1 MNQPAKSR
9 TQPPSTESA
18 DPAAPEW
25 GLDVSGKKRVSE
37 TRIGV
42 LLVICLVGALGY
54 LTWKKLE
61 ERRHKPRGSD
71 FHTPTTAADP
81 DGGGE
86 PFPAGERNELN
97 AGQEPGWAA
106 GLEDEPA
113 FVDDSGVQTV
123 TSGSPDSLSSPPAQ
137 QEPEAPA
144 SRIVGNDQSL
154 EFLIDRTTRDHQPQP
169 EAQPLASKAEW
180 NPFAADA
187 PLEASQPD
195 LATDSQQA
203 NADWTGNQEE
213 WPADRVASA
222 ASETDTSRESREPTY
237 AAESPTNEF
246 APESVIDL
254 FGDGSQPD
262 EEAEMGDDTIIVEST
277 DGPLLEPLPVPADD
291 ARVIP
296 VATDGNH
303 GDFTQRAAA
312 ETSGGDP
319 WESATPRELAQN
331 GSPSAVEFDFG
342 DTSSNPAAAT
352 TASSSSDPGFL
363 PESGHSTTS
372 LGARDN
378 ASTVTSASTTA
389 GSDPFF
395 QAAAND
401 STSNGGSSGIA
412 VHLVRSGDNF
422 WTIAHK
428 HYRAGRYA
436 NALAAFN
443 QSRIPDPRKMRPG
456 MKVLIPDRQV
466 LEQQFP
472 KLTGAAYGPGPA
484 AGAAR
489 SGFFVD
495 RNGQPAYRVGKN
507 DTLTGIAA
515 RHLGRSGRWVQV
527 LGMNHDQLKDAN
539 SLKIGM
545 VLKLPLDATQVSV
558 VAETAIAR

>member
-1 MNQPAKSR
+1 
-9 TQPPSTESA
+9 
-18 DPAAPEW
+18 
-25 GLDVSGKKRVSE
+25 
-37 TRIGV
+37 
-42 LLVICLVGALGY
+42 
-54 LTWKKLE
+54 
-61 ERRHKPRGSD
+61 
-71 FHTPTTAADP
+71 
-81 DGGGE
+81 
-86 PFPAGERNELN
+86 
-97 AGQEPGWAA
+97 
-106 GLEDEPA
+106 
-113 FVDDSGVQTV
+113 
-123 TSGSPDSLSSPPAQ
+123 
-137 QEPEAPA
+137 
-144 SRIVGNDQSL
+144 
-154 EFLIDRTTRDHQPQP
+154 
-169 EAQPLASKAEW
+169 
-180 NPFAADA
+180 
-187 PLEASQPD
+187 
-195 LATDSQQA
+195 
-203 NADWTGNQEE
+203 
-213 WPADRVASA
+213 
-222 ASETDTSRESREPTY
+222 
-237 AAESPTNEF
+237 
-246 APESVIDL
+246 
-254 FGDGSQPD
+254 
-262 EEAEMGDDTIIVEST
+262 MGDDTIIVEST